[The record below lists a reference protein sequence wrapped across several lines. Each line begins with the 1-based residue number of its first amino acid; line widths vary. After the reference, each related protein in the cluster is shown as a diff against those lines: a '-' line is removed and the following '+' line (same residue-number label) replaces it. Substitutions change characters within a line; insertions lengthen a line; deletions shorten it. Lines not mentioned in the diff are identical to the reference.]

1 MKCDKC
7 HNELNEGDP
16 AHGVSNCT
24 VESYW
29 LVPDDTPW
37 IVFCPKCWVEITRMI
52 WPSGNGGRE
61 DT

>member
-7 HNELNEGDP
+7 HTELNEGDP

-37 IVFCPKCWVEITRMI
+37 IVFCPECWVEITRMI
-52 WPSGNGGRE
+52 WPSK
-61 DT
+61 